1 MWSAN
6 DFYSPVV
13 PPRRS
18 SAEAAMNEL
27 GKGEDFLVVYYGSY
41 KVDGS
46 QCLDRPPLTLT
57 TLDRFGLVQ

>member
-1 MWSAN
+1 
-6 DFYSPVV
+6 
-13 PPRRS
+13 
-18 SAEAAMNEL
+18 MNEL